1 MFVRDCLLAFCVP
14 SFGTDRRRCWYGRG
28 HCSSDTARLD
38 KVVTEKRKT
47 ASRTEQNRTEQN
59 RTEQNRTEQNRTE
72 PNRAADAE
80 DYSCCLLCV
89 FVYARVGRAVNAEIP
104 CGLRRCKQKSSG
116 MKLVAACYFLL
127 LNFHGQSK

>member
-1 MFVRDCLLAFCVP
+1 MFVRDCLLSFCVP

-47 ASRTEQNRTEQN
+47 AS
-59 RTEQNRTEQNRTE
+59 RTEQNRTE